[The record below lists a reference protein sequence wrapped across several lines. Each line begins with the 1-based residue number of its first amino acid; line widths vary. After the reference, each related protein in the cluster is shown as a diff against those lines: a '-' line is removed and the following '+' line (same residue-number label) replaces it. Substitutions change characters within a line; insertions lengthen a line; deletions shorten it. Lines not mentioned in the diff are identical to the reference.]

1 MHKITEDS
9 GGFPNM
15 KPLYYTTQSFHWQ
28 VGMWTVVCTWIKS
41 SCGPKQN
48 LRYQRKTWWVSS
60 DSLKKHK
67 KKNIRGFWTWDKHPS
82 HSHSGFREPQ
92 KTPKNKVNDQIRGS
106 SHLVKPSTICSKIC
120 NQVVIPAIF
129 TTQFWMEV
137 ENPENRHQFW
147 VWRISSLDFFHWCIC
162 VNL

>member
-9 GGFPNM
+9 GGFPN
-15 KPLYYTTQSFHWQ
+15 TTQSFHWQ

-60 DSLKKHK
+60 DSLKEHQK
-67 KKNIRGFWTWDKHPS
+67 KTIRGFWTWDKHPS

-92 KTPKNKVNDQIRGS
+92 KTPKNKSKWSNSRIKQA
-106 SHLVKPSTICSKIC
+106 VKPSTICSTNVA

-137 ENPENRHQFW
+137 ENPGRNRHQFW
-147 VWRISSLDFFHWCIC
+147 VWRISSLDFLHWCIC